1 MSHVV
6 YTKIKIISLALTFLG
21 KGPINAIADAGEFA
35 ETVEDAYDLLY
46 PSIIAE
52 GWRFATKTQQL
63 TRLDL
68 TSDLDEWQYIYQLPT
83 DIITIVKIEPR
94 ARYMVY
100 GQKLYTNVSS
110 DLIMEYVFLPDEE
123 TLQPYFV
130 RYVAYRLAADMA
142 WSVSRDKQWAAAF
155 ESKATQA
162 MVVAQ
167 SIEGRSIPNTPVEF
181 NPYIRV
187 RNVNNFDYNWRG

>member
-21 KGPINAIADAGEFA
+21 KGPINSVADAGEFA
-35 ETVEDAYDLLY
+35 ESVEDAYDLLY

-68 TSDLDEWQYIYQLPT
+68 TSDLDEWQFIYQLPV
-83 DIITIVKIEPR
+83 DILTIIKIEPR
-94 ARYMVY
+94 SRYMVY
-100 GQKLYTNVSS
+100 GTKLYTNVSS
-110 DLIMEYVFLPDEE
+110 DLIMEYVFLPPEE
-123 TLQPYFV
+123 ILPPYFV

-142 WSVSRDKQWAAAF
+142 WSVSRDKQWATAF

-187 RNVNNFDYNWRG
+187 RMANPFGSCR